1 MGKLIEYGEGGF
13 DPTKPNNNIVAEYDT
28 PDEKVIIVDD
38 GLKQIPQSALDSLS
52 DKLQDPSVNSIAEIK
67 DALKDFIGEIR

>member
-28 PDEKVIIVDD
+28 PDVEGVIVDET
-38 GLKQIPQSALDSLS
+38 KQIPQSALDNLS
-52 DKLQDPSVNSIAEIK
+52 TKLNDPTVNSIAEIK
-67 DALKDFIGEIR
+67 DALKDFIGEIV